1 MCDLGFPKIED
12 ISYFNIKHKSPK
24 YHQDCDKE
32 TETKSK
38 AFLEMQRKIA
48 KLESQKQSQARKIR
62 KLQNMLATREGQGE
76 CCCDELRCIHREKE
90 QNLNN
95 IAETWKHK
103 AYILANE
110 YQQRIDGVKKEN

>member
-1 MCDLGFPKIED
+1 MTRKRASLVCELGFPKIED

-48 KLESQKQSQARKIR
+48 KLES
-62 KLQNMLATREGQGE
+62 
-76 CCCDELRCIHREKE
+76 
-90 QNLNN
+90 
-95 IAETWKHK
+95 
-103 AYILANE
+103 
-110 YQQRIDGVKKEN
+110 